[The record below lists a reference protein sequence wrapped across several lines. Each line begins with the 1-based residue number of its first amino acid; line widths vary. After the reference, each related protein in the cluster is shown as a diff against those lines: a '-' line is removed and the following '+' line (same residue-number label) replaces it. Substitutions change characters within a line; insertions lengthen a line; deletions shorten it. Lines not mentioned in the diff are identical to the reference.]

1 MSIRQLLDTIE
12 SRILVLETLYEGS
25 SNVCGQLQR
34 VLQQFQGL
42 LAEHAD
48 LMRVLEQAQTQG
60 LLAIRPVSHDDTMS
74 VEEKYR
80 LVVASLQ
87 EMEHQVNKL
96 DELQLRLQQWD
107 DLMSDAKTRTAAAK
121 LMVFDKRN
129 VAEVM
134 DALVALKE
142 RFYAAVLRSNWLMRT
157 YMVDTF
163 EQATFYL
170 EVETKLRRYTQLVE
184 QKQDDQLVLAVVLAG
199 NIPHTFH
206 LRIALRQ
213 RDPGPLAY
221 GAVPEP
227 VVSAPN
233 SAVCRDDVSRV
244 WWQELIEKI
253 FEVAVLRDK
262 AQPLRVALVLGDQ
275 TMLLSQLSDLWLGI
289 VANRHQDFAE
299 HGLRHLAEIC
309 PVTSHQLSCGIFM
322 DRCSI
327 ILPNLTYLLH
337 PTSGFGV
344 RPLRYI
350 SSMGSKTS
358 DQYSFSK
365 FTRSQG
371 IPIWSQIVCTSS
383 QSLSTVHFDTPP
395 LESGDQF
402 AIKMPLTFLYCLA
415 YISAATEESTPD
427 DIETTIWSF
436 GWGTGWT

>member
-184 QKQDDQLVLAVVLAG
+184 QKQG
-199 NIPHTFH
+199 
-206 LRIALRQ
+206 
-213 RDPGPLAY
+213 
-221 GAVPEP
+221 
-227 VVSAPN
+227 
-233 SAVCRDDVSRV
+233 
-244 WWQELIEKI
+244 K
-253 FEVAVLRDK
+253 
-262 AQPLRVALVLGDQ
+262 
-275 TMLLSQLSDLWLGI
+275 
-289 VANRHQDFAE
+289 
-299 HGLRHLAEIC
+299 
-309 PVTSHQLSCGIFM
+309 
-322 DRCSI
+322 
-327 ILPNLTYLLH
+327 
-337 PTSGFGV
+337 
-344 RPLRYI
+344 
-350 SSMGSKTS
+350 
-358 DQYSFSK
+358 
-365 FTRSQG
+365 
-371 IPIWSQIVCTSS
+371 
-383 QSLSTVHFDTPP
+383 
-395 LESGDQF
+395 
-402 AIKMPLTFLYCLA
+402 
-415 YISAATEESTPD
+415 
-427 DIETTIWSF
+427 
-436 GWGTGWT
+436 